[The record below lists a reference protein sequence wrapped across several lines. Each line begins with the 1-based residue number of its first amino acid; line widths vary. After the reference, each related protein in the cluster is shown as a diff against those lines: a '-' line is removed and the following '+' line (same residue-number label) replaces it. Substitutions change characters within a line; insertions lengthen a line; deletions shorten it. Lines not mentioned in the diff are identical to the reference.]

1 MSAAVIIAVRGANEA
16 DIATAIGGRAGLSV
30 ARRCADLSEAV
41 AAAQAGIGDVV
52 VTSEHAQLDRTVVRR
67 LEKAGLAI
75 VGIPSDSRAREAMLG
90 LGILTVMA
98 PGATAEQVAAA
109 AQAAATE
116 PRSGAGLSD
125 ADLADATLADAALP
139 DDAFPD
145 RVLDEAGGASA
156 RGAIVVVWGP
166 TGAPG
171 RTTVA
176 TNVAVEAGRE
186 GADVV
191 LIDADTYGGGV
202 ASALGVVDEA
212 PGIAALARA
221 ALRGELTEALF
232 ARHAVGVAS
241 GVRLVSGM
249 SRADR
254 WSELPPEALDAVW
267 EVARDGAGLV
277 IVDVGFALER
287 ADVLGGRDRNG
298 ATLSALAAADVI
310 VAVGSSEPLGI
321 QRLVQG
327 LSELATVPE
336 ALDARRVV
344 VVNRVRASVAGAS
357 PERAVADALARY
369 ASVAETWTVPFDPRA
384 CDAAA
389 LAGVALAETAPRS
402 AARRAIAALARHVVA
417 VAALERE
424 SARGG
429 RERESAR
436 AV

>member
-1 MSAAVIIAVRGANEA
+1 MSAAVIVAVRAANEA
-16 DIATAIGGRAGLSV
+16 EIATAIEGRAGLSV

-52 VTSEHAQLDRTVVRR
+52 VTSEHAELDRAVVRR

-75 VGIPSDSRAREAMLG
+75 VGIPSDARAREVMLG

-109 AQAAATE
+109 AHAAATE
-116 PRSGAGLSD
+116 PRP
-125 ADLADATLADAALP
+125 DATFPDAA
-139 DDAFPD
+139 FPNGA
-145 RVLDEAGGASA
+145 LDELEEPRA

-171 RTTVA
+171 RTTIA
-176 TNVAVEAGRE
+176 TNLAVEAGRE
-186 GADVV
+186 GSDVV
-191 LIDADTYGGGV
+191 LVDADTYGGAV

-241 GVRLVSGM
+241 GVRLVSGI
-249 SRADR
+249 SRPDR
-254 WSELPPEALDAVW
+254 WPELPAEALDAVW
-267 EVARDGAGLV
+267 EAARADAGLV
-277 IVDVGFALER
+277 VVDAGFALER
-287 ADVLGGRDRNG
+287 ADVLGGRDRNA
-298 ATLSALAAADVI
+298 ATLSALAAADV
-310 VAVGSSEPLGI
+310 VVVVGSSEPLGI

-327 LSELATVPE
+327 LSELASVPE
-336 ALDARRVV
+336 ASNARRVV

-369 ASVAETWTVPFDPRA
+369 ASVAETWTVPFDPKA

-402 AARRAIAALARHVVA
+402 AARRAIAELARHVVA
-417 VAALERE
+417 VALPARE
-424 SARGG
+424 PSPAG
-429 RERESAR
+429 
-436 AV
+436 

>member
-1 MSAAVIIAVRGANEA
+1 MSASVIVAVRSANEA
-16 DIATAIGGRAGLSV
+16 EIATALGKRAGLSV

-52 VTSEHAQLDRTVVRR
+52 VTSEHAQLDRAVVRR

-75 VGIPSDSRAREAMLG
+75 VGVPSDARAREAMLG
-90 LGILTVMA
+90 LGILTVLA

-109 AQAAATE
+109 AHAAATE
-116 PRSGAGLSD
+116 PRSGAAGAGAEFPD
-125 ADLADATLADAALP
+125 ADFPDGASPDAASL
-139 DDAFPD
+139 D
-145 RVLDEAGGASA
+145 RVLGELEGARA

-176 TNVAVEAGRE
+176 TNLAVEAGRG

-191 LIDADTYGGGV
+191 LIDADTYGGAV

-232 ARHAVGVAS
+232 ARHAVAVAP
-241 GVRLVSGM
+241 GVRLVSGV
-249 SRADR
+249 SRPDR
-254 WSELPPEALDAVW
+254 WTELPAEALDAVW
-267 EVARDGAGLV
+267 EAAGAGAGLV
-277 IVDVGFALER
+277 VVDAGFALER

-327 LSELATVPE
+327 LSELASVPE
-336 ALDARRVV
+336 ASDARRVV

-384 CDAAA
+384 CDASA
-389 LAGVALAETAPRS
+389 LAGVVLAETAPRS
-402 AARRAIAALARHVVA
+402 AARRAIAELARHVVA
-417 VAALERE
+417 VAMQARE
-424 SARGG
+424 P
-429 RERESAR
+429 AR
-436 AV
+436 AE

>member
-1 MSAAVIIAVRGANEA
+1 VSAAVIVAVRAANEA
-16 DIATAIGGRAGLSV
+16 EIAIAIGERAGLSV

-52 VTSEHAQLDRTVVRR
+52 VTSEHGQLDRAVVRR

-75 VGIPSDSRAREAMLG
+75 VGVPSDARAREAMLG
-90 LGILTVMA
+90 LGILTVLA
-98 PGATAEQVAAA
+98 PGTTAEQVAAA
-109 AQAAATE
+109 AYAAAME
-116 PRSGAGLSD
+116 PRSD
-125 ADLADATLADAALP
+125 P
-139 DDAFPD
+139 AFPD
-145 RVLDEAGGASA
+145 AAFPDAAFPDASLHKIEEPRA
-156 RGAIVVVWGP
+156 RGAMVVVWGP

-171 RTTVA
+171 RTTIA
-176 TNVAVEAGRE
+176 TNLAVEAGRG

-191 LIDADTYGGGV
+191 LVDADTYGGAV

-232 ARHAVGVAS
+232 ARHAVGVAP
-241 GVRLVSGM
+241 GVRLVSGI
-249 SRADR
+249 SRSDR
-254 WSELPPEALDAVW
+254 WPELPAEALDALW
-267 EVARDGAGLV
+267 ESARAGAGLV
-277 IVDVGFALER
+277 VVDAGFALER
-287 ADVLGGRDRNG
+287 ADALGGRDRNA

-327 LSELATVPE
+327 LSDLASIPE
-336 ALDARRVV
+336 ASEARRVV

-389 LAGVALAETAPRS
+389 LAGAALAETAPRS
-402 AARRAIAALARHVVA
+402 AARRAIAELARHVVEVSA
-417 VAALERE
+417 SVTE
-424 SARGG
+424 STTIA
-429 RERESAR
+429 
-436 AV
+436 

>member
-1 MSAAVIIAVRGANEA
+1 MSAAVIVAVRAANEA
-16 DIATAIGGRAGLSV
+16 EIATAIGGRAGLSV

-52 VTSEHAQLDRTVVRR
+52 VTSEHPQLDRAVVRR

-75 VGIPSDSRAREAMLG
+75 VGIPSDAKAQEAMLG
-90 LGILTVMA
+90 LGIVTVLA

-109 AQAAATE
+109 AHAASTE
-116 PRSGAGLSD
+116 PR
-125 ADLADATLADAALP
+125 P
-139 DDAFPD
+139 DVAFPD
-145 RVLDEAGGASA
+145 PSLDEVEAPRA
-156 RGAIVVVWGP
+156 RGAMVVVWGP

-171 RTTVA
+171 RTTIA
-176 TNVAVEAGRE
+176 TNLAVEAARE
-186 GADVV
+186 GSDVV
-191 LIDADTYGGGV
+191 LIDADTYGGAI

-232 ARHAVGVAS
+232 ARHAVAVAP
-241 GVRLVSGM
+241 GVRLVSGI
-249 SRADR
+249 SRSDR
-254 WSELPPEALDAVW
+254 WPELPSEALDAVW
-267 EVARDGAGLV
+267 EAARAGAGV
-277 IVDVGFALER
+277 VVVDAGFALER
-287 ADVLGGRDRNG
+287 ADVLGGRDRNA
-298 ATLSALAAADVI
+298 ATLSALATADVI

-327 LSELATVPE
+327 LSELASMPE
-336 ALDARRVV
+336 ASDARRVV

-402 AARRAIAALARHVVA
+402 TARRAIAELARHVVEVSA
-417 VAALERE
+417 NVME
-424 SARGG
+424 STPIA
-429 RERESAR
+429 
-436 AV
+436 

>member
-1 MSAAVIIAVRGANEA
+1 MSGAVIVAVRAANEA
-16 DIATAIGGRAGLSV
+16 EIATAIGSRAGLSV

-52 VTSEHAQLDRTVVRR
+52 VTSEHAQLDRAIVRR

-75 VGIPSDSRAREAMLG
+75 VGIPSDARAREAMLG
-90 LGILTVMA
+90 LGILTVLA

-109 AQAAATE
+109 AHAASTE
-116 PRSGAGLSD
+116 PR
-125 ADLADATLADAALP
+125 AAA
-139 DDAFPD
+139 AFPD
-145 RVLDEAGGASA
+145 AAFPEAAFSRAAFPNSVLDKLEEPHA
-156 RGAIVVVWGP
+156 RGAMVVVWGP

-171 RTTVA
+171 RTTIA
-176 TNVAVEAGRE
+176 TNLAVEAARG
-186 GADVV
+186 GSDVV
-191 LIDADTYGGGV
+191 LIDADTYGGAV

-221 ALRGELTEALF
+221 ALRGELTQALF
-232 ARHAVGVAS
+232 ARHAVEVAP
-241 GVRLVSGM
+241 GVRLVSGI

-254 WSELPPEALDAVW
+254 WPELSAEALEAAW
-267 EVARDGAGLV
+267 EAARGGAGLV
-277 IVDVGFALER
+277 VVDAGFALER
-287 ADVLGGRDRNG
+287 ADVLGGRDRNA

-327 LSELATVPE
+327 LSDLASVPE
-336 ALDARRVV
+336 AADARRVV
-344 VVNRVRASVAGAS
+344 VVNRVRASVAGAY

-389 LAGVALAETAPRS
+389 LAGAALAETAPRS
-402 AARRAIAALARHVVA
+402 GARRAIAALAGHVVA
-417 VAALERE
+417 VCSAERATT
-424 SARGG
+424 SA
-429 RERESAR
+429 S
-436 AV
+436 

>member
-1 MSAAVIIAVRGANEA
+1 MSAGVLVAVRAADEA
-16 DIATAIGGRAGLSV
+16 EISTAIGARAGLNV

-52 VTSEHAQLDRTVVRR
+52 VTSEHAQLDRAVVRR

-75 VGIPSDSRAREAMLG
+75 VGVPSDSRAREAMLG
-90 LGILTVMA
+90 LGIPTVLA

-109 AQAAATE
+109 AHAAATE
-116 PRSGAGLSD
+116 PRADPALGGAGFPD
-125 ADLADATLADAALP
+125 GVFPDAAL
-139 DDAFPD
+139 DG
-145 RVLDEAGGASA
+145 LDEPPA
-156 RGAIVVVWGP
+156 RGAMVVVWGP

-171 RTTVA
+171 RTTIA
-176 TNVAVEAGRE
+176 ANLAVEAGRE
-186 GADVV
+186 GSDVV
-191 LIDADTYGGGV
+191 LIDADTYGGAV
-202 ASALGVVDEA
+202 AAALGVVDEA

-232 ARHAVGVAS
+232 ARHAVGIAP
-241 GVRLVSGM
+241 GLRLVSGV

-254 WSELPPEALDAVW
+254 WPELPAEALDAVW
-267 EVARDGAGLV
+267 EAARAGAGLV
-277 IVDVGFALER
+277 VVDAGFALER
-287 ADVLGGRDRNG
+287 ADALGGRDRNA
-298 ATLSALAAADVI
+298 ATLSALSAADLI

-327 LSELATVPE
+327 LSDLASVPE
-336 ALDARRVV
+336 ASDARRVV

-369 ASVAETWTVPFDPRA
+369 ASVSETWTVPFDPRA

-402 AARRAIAALARHVVA
+402 PARRAIADLARHVVA
-417 VAALERE
+417 VAAQV
-424 SARGG
+424 
-429 RERESAR
+429 RESAR
-436 AV
+436 AE